1 MIEVRTASPADLP
14 EIRAIQDGSPQA
26 AQWDPA
32 DYLYYDVRVAVSENR
47 VSGFAVLRTLL
58 PGEYEILN
66 VAVHPEMRRQG
77 VGKRLLR
84 ELLAR
89 GKSVYFLEVRPSN
102 ENARSFYKS
111 LGFEEVSVRPD
122 YYENPLEP
130 AIVMK
135 FHSC

>member
-1 MIEVRTASPADLP
+1 MIEVRTASSGDLP
-14 EIRAIQDGSPQA
+14 EMRAIQDASPQA

-32 DYLYYDVRVAVSENR
+32 DYLYYDVRVAVTQSR
-47 VSGFAVLRTLL
+47 VVGFAVLRTLL

-77 VGKRLLR
+77 IAKALFG

-89 GKSVYFLEVRPSN
+89 GKSLFFLEVRPSN
-102 ENARSFYKS
+102 DGARAFYKS
-111 LGFEEVSVRPD
+111 LGFKEVSVRPD